1 MLFRI
6 FILIIKSKKK
16 KKNEY
21 LVKTKDI
28 EDKTSNHFVYFTT
41 NDCNKSSDKIAKAK
55 YHEQN

>member
-16 KKNEY
+16 KNED

>member
-1 MLFRI
+1 M
-6 FILIIKSKKK
+6 
-16 KKNEY
+16 
-21 LVKTKDI
+21 KTKDI

>member
-21 LVKTKDI
+21 LVKTKEI

-41 NDCNKSSDKIAKAK
+41 NDCNKSSGKIAKAK